1 MSELDHDWMIVHRA
15 RFLHP
20 FDATSNSFSAPSG
33 AHCWRFCP
41 SLAVGDNGLPT
52 WSSEVWGGLG
62 LYPSRS
68 AAEAALEAPEKTLPY
83 LSDAVEQWHAL
94 LLPIAHRGEVKWRDA
109 VEVASAIRCST
120 NDPGGQLVV
129 VTTAG
134 YNSRG
139 PDQFPRIA
147 AFMQG
152 ILEVMSFYEN
162 IDGNLCR
169 DVFTGGF
176 DQRDGFTFSMWRD
189 DASMQQAAYRPGVH
203 RTLMDRSRDG
213 SLFDRSSFTRAR
225 LIASSG
231 SWDGDT
237 LR

>member
-1 MSELDHDWMIVHRA
+1 LSEFAHHWMTVHRA

-20 FDATSNSFSAPSG
+20 FDVTSNNFSAPPG
-33 AHCWRFCP
+33 TDCWRFCP
-41 SLAVGDNGLPT
+41 SLDVGDDGLPT

-68 AAEAALEAPEKTLPY
+68 AAEAVLEAPQRCLPY
-83 LSDAVEQWHAL
+83 LSEAVEQWHAL

-109 VEVASAIRCST
+109 VENATAVQCSSD
-120 NDPGGQLVV
+120 DPGGRLVV

-147 AFMQG
+147 AFMRG
-152 ILEVMSFYEN
+152 ILEVVDFYGN
-162 IDGNLCR
+162 VDGNLCR
-169 DVFTGGF
+169 DVFSGGF
-176 DQRDGFTFSMWRD
+176 DQRDGFTFSLWRD
-189 DASMQQAAYRPGVH
+189 DASMQQGAYRPGVH
-203 RTLMDRSRDG
+203 RTLMDSSRDG

-231 SWDGDT
+231 SWDGEA